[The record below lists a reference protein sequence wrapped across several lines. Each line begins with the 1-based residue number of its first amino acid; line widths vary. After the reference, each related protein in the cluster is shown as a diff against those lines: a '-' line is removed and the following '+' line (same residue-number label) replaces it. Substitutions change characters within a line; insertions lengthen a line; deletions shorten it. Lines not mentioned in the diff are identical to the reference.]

1 MRDGVKSQKRN
12 PEVPVDLLR
21 TSSLLNEQVFA
32 LKALTNLL
40 KNAYQGLDVEWD
52 MEEVFHGGES
62 SGAGPIAS
70 SGDGSGEDDEDAES
84 PPSVQATVSTVDGAH
99 TQSPPS
105 SSSTTKTT
113 VLQSSQRPPSNAV
126 HPPADGDE
134 NADNDDDDDNVVDND
149 DNVDNGDGTTDS
161 SAGHKS
167 KPTLQRALAAYLLPV
182 VAVWF
187 GGSFLEWIL

>member
-1 MRDGVKSQKRN
+1 MRDGIKNQKKN

-21 TSSLLNEQVFA
+21 PSSLLNEQVFA

-62 SGAGPIAS
+62 SGIGPIVS
-70 SGDGSGEDDEDAES
+70 SGDGSGDEDEES
-84 PPSVQATVSTVDGAH
+84 PTATVVVVDGSAQTSSPPTTTAAATPPSTVKAVDDN
-99 TQSPPS
+99 SVDS
-105 SSSTTKTT
+105 SSGGTSTTGT
-113 VLQSSQRPPSNAV
+113 SAADAARP
-126 HPPADGDE
+126 
-134 NADNDDDDDNVVDND
+134 
-149 DNVDNGDGTTDS
+149 
-161 SAGHKS
+161 
-167 KPTLQRALAAYLLPV
+167 PTLQRALAAYLLPV

>member
-1 MRDGVKSQKRN
+1 MRDGIKNQKRN

-21 TSSLLNEQVFA
+21 SSSLLNEQVFA

-62 SGAGPIAS
+62 SGIGPIVS
-70 SGDGSGEDDEDAES
+70 SGDGSGDEDSES
-84 PPSVQATVSTVDGAH
+84 PAVTVAIDGSEQTQPPPLTTTIVATAATTTPSTIRS
-99 TQSPPS
+99 
-105 SSSTTKTT
+105 K
-113 VLQSSQRPPSNAV
+113 
-126 HPPADGDE
+126 
-134 NADNDDDDDNVVDND
+134 DDNSVDTSS
-149 DNVDNGDGTTDS
+149 GTNTGTDS
-161 SAGHKS
+161 SGAAGHRA
-167 KPTLQRALAAYLLPV
+167 KPTLQKALVTYLLPV

>member
-1 MRDGVKSQKRN
+1 MRDGIKNQKRN

-21 TSSLLNEQVFA
+21 SSSLLNEQVFA

-62 SGAGPIAS
+62 SGIGPIVS
-70 SGDGSGEDDEDAES
+70 SGDGSGDEDSESPAVTIAIDGSAQTQPPPLTTTTVATAATTTVRSEDDN
-84 PPSVQATVSTVDGAH
+84 SVDT
-99 TQSPPS
+99 S
-105 SSSTTKTT
+105 SGTTT
-113 VLQSSQRPPSNAV
+113 
-126 HPPADGDE
+126 G
-134 NADNDDDDDNVVDND
+134 
-149 DNVDNGDGTTDS
+149 TDS
-161 SAGHKS
+161 SGAAGHKA
-167 KPTLQRALAAYLLPV
+167 KLTLQKALVTYLLPV

>member
-1 MRDGVKSQKRN
+1 MRDGIKNQKRN

-21 TSSLLNEQVFA
+21 SSSLLNEQVFA

-62 SGAGPIAS
+62 SGVGPIVS
-70 SGDGSGEDDEDAES
+70 SGDGSGGDDDEDSGTA
-84 PPSVQATVSTVDGAH
+84 SVTAVDAPAQTSTA
-99 TQSPPS
+99 
-105 SSSTTKTT
+105 STTTAAAAAATT
-113 VLQSSQRPPSNAV
+113 APP
-126 HPPADGDE
+126 P
-134 NADNDDDDDNVVDND
+134 NVVRTL
-149 DNVDNGDGTTDS
+149 DGGGVGSPGTDAS
-161 SAGHKS
+161 GGHKAAARPS
-167 KPTLQRALAAYLLPV
+167 LQKALVTYLLPV

>member
-1 MRDGVKSQKRN
+1 MRDGIKNQKKN

-21 TSSLLNEQVFA
+21 PSSLLNEQVFA

-62 SGAGPIAS
+62 SGIGPIAS
-70 SGDGSGEDDEDAES
+70 SGDGSGDEDSES
-84 PPSVQATVSTVDGAH
+84 PTATVVVVDGGGSAQ
-99 TQSPPS
+99 TTSATTTTVATSGTTPATTKANAVDDNAVD
-105 SSSTTKTT
+105 SSTT
-113 VLQSSQRPPSNAV
+113 
-126 HPPADGDE
+126 G
-134 NADNDDDDDNVVDND
+134 
-149 DNVDNGDGTTDS
+149 S
-161 SAGHKS
+161 SAGDNV
-167 KPTLQRALAAYLLPV
+167 KPPPLQKALATYLLPV